1 MANLQAFG
9 SFVIK
14 VVKFFF
20 QDDTLNLYTYAVLRL
35 TPRALSSNA
44 SSWSYL
50 RKGTSVNAG
59 PTSSSSNGTTPGER
73 YHSRSR
79 DTSPDGQNQMRHNFR
94 PLLREKLSKGKD
106 GFVAADFATT
116 EVRGAVPLTPILWF
130 QQAEERM
137 YLCIYQHKGLTILLL
152 IPASSLING
161 EAGIAHVKKQMLE
174 NVSGPCMF
182 SIHFGSPD
190 AVLTFQ

>member
-1 MANLQAFG
+1 
-9 SFVIK
+9 
-14 VVKFFF
+14 VKFFF

-137 YLCIYQHKGLTILLL
+137 YLCIYQHKGLTIILL